1 MDRHIQWGRPDTV
14 NSYWFSKKW
23 VRRKWFHL
31 SPMDII
37 DEVTALLLVS
47 HSKTNFSVAIYSFVG
62 YDLLLEQRFTKFVAQ
77 K

>member
-1 MDRHIQWGRPDTV
+1 M
-14 NSYWFSKKW
+14 
-23 VRRKWFHL
+23 WFHL